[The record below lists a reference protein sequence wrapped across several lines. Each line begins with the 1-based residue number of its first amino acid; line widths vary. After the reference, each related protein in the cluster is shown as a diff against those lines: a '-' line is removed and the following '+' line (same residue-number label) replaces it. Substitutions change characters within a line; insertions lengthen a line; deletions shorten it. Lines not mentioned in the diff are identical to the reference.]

1 MNLTP
6 ARAIVLYLITTSIF
20 LACDLVWLG
29 IVARGFYQRHLGYLM
44 RNPVNWAAALIFYLL
59 FVVGLVIFA
68 IKPALDA
75 QSSARALGYGA
86 LFGFFTYATY
96 DLTNLATI
104 RDWPLIITV
113 VDLAWGVVLCGTVA
127 WASYGVA
134 ARIW

>member
-1 MNLTP
+1 MNMTP
-6 ARAIVLYLITTSIF
+6 ARAIVLYLIATSIF

-44 RNPVNWAAALIFYLL
+44 RNPINWAAALIFYLL

-75 QSSARALGYGA
+75 QSSARALVYGA

-104 RDWPLIITV
+104 RDWPLVITV
-113 VDLAWGVVLCGTVA
+113 VDMAWGVVLCGTVA

-134 ARIW
+134 TRIW